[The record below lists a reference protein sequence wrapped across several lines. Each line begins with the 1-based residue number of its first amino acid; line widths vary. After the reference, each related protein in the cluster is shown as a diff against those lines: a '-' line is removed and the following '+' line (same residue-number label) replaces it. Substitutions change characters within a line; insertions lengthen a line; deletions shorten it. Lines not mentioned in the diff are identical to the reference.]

1 MGVQSQPGI
10 RHFGGLFYSKTMQQ
24 KKWSK
29 LTTELKGRILELTDS
44 NRELQLG
51 LARHDALNGSL
62 EVKGRK
68 AEALLDES
76 QHLQAQL
83 QQMARE
89 VLVAKEDGRKK
100 LSLRLQDEIVQ
111 MLEGI
116 HLRLLVLSNEVTAGS
131 VDFEKDIA
139 ITQDLVRQSISV
151 INTFAHECG
160 ISYEN

>member
-100 LSLRLQDEIVQ
+100 MSLHLQDEIVQ
-111 MLEGI
+111 TLEGI
-116 HLRLLVLSNEVTAGS
+116 HLRLLVLNKEVSVGS
-131 VDFEKDIA
+131 ESFQKEIA
-139 ITQDLVRQSISV
+139 ITQDLVLKAVGV
-151 INTFAHECG
+151 INKFAHECNLQ
-160 ISYEN
+160 YEN